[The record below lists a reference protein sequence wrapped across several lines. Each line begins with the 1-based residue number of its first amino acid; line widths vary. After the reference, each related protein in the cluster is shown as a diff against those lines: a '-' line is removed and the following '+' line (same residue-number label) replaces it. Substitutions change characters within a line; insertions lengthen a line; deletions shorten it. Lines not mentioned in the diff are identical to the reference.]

1 MDSFSI
7 INNFNNDGIRNIMDI
22 WDDVIQSYNKEIENL
37 KNSLASGGIEDY
49 AHYRQLVGSINGIEW
64 SRQQLT
70 DILKRRQHLDEE
82 DF

>member
-1 MDSFSI
+1 
-7 INNFNNDGIRNIMDI
+7 MDI
-22 WDDVIQSYNKEIENL
+22 WDEIVQEYNKEIENL

-49 AHYRQLVGSINGIEW
+49 AHYRQLVGSISSIEW

-70 DILKRRQHLDEE
+70 DIIKRRHHADDEE